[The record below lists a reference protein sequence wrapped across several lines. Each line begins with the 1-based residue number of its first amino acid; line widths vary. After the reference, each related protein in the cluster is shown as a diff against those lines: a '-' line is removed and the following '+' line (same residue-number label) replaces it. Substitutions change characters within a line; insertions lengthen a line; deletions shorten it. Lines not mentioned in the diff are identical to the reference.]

1 MTNQAIPHGWRL
13 VPAEMTLDMSIAFA
27 EAWYSKRRV
36 IDDHEMQ
43 DAYAAMLAAAPG
55 QPASDTYQLPS
66 PAVSA
71 EPVGRN
77 NSKHPIPDDLRRRF
91 SQLEDT
97 ASDTGAMKMFTDMRT
112 TVQAYFAATPAADER
127 ANVGKVLPEWEQVSA
142 KLECGETLTPLEVF
156 VHYNE
161 PAGDD
166 ADAWRDQL
174 SAALASAPVVNPTL
188 PLERALHGLISKIC
202 PGLDTGE
209 ILQDARW
216 ASAALSDIMANTP
229 AADARDALISSI
241 QSAVNEMKFDNFN
254 ATKRQME
261 FIKAGARRV
270 IAEVNAAIAAQQG
283 KGGE

>member
-1 MTNQAIPHGWRL
+1 MTNQVIPQGWRL
-13 VPAEMTLDMSIAFA
+13 VPAKMTLDMSIAFA
-27 EAWYSKRRV
+27 EAWYSKSRA

-43 DAYAAMLAAAPG
+43 DAYAAMLAAAP
-55 QPASDTYQLPS
+55 S
-66 PAVSA
+66 PVAQVTD
-71 EPVGRN
+71 EPLGW
-77 NSKHPIPDDLRRRF
+77 KIC
-91 SQLEDT
+91 
-97 ASDTGAMKMFTDMRT
+97 FTDRDGQYK
-112 TVQAYFAATPAADER
+112 TVLHGHNAVGDYRDIDPMASSIPLGPFTPPAADER

-161 PAGDD
+161 PDGDD

-216 ASAALSDIMANTP
+216 ASAALSYIMANTP
-229 AADARDALISSI
+229 AADARDALAWGVI
-241 QSAVNEMKFDNFN
+241 EN
-254 ATKRQME
+254 AR
-261 FIKAGARRV
+261 
-270 IAEVNAAIAAQQG
+270 AAMDASFESGDESLSVSVPSHLAAALCLALDELDAIVAKQG
-283 KGGE
+283 EGETA